1 MSRCVI
7 LSAGPVSEPAAL
19 LPLLRPDDMLL
30 AADGGWQ
37 LAAALGV
44 TPQAVVADFDSA
56 SPTVVPRSVELVRLP
71 IRKDVTDKAAAAE
84 YAWERGYRDF
94 LFLGC
99 TGGRLDHQHA
109 AILTAW
115 KLCKQGGRCVI
126 ADARNRIEIVT
137 QSPYVAQPMPGW
149 SLSLFA
155 LDGPVHGLTLRGM
168 EYDLTEYDLHPTDAL
183 CVSNACTAEEGSITF
198 RDGAL
203 LLYRSKD

>member
-19 LPLLRPDDMLL
+19 LPLLRFDDMFI

-37 LAAALGV
+37 LAARLGV
-44 TPQAVVADFDSA
+44 TPEAVVADFDSQSSATVPHSVA
-56 SPTVVPRSVELVRLP
+56 SVRLP
-71 IRKDVTDKAAAAE
+71 VRKDVTDTAAAVE
-84 YAWERGYRDF
+84 YAWEKGYRDF

-109 AILTAW
+109 ALLTA
-115 KLCKQGGRCVI
+115 LSVCQRGGCCVI
-126 ADARNRIEIVT
+126 ADARNRIEILT
-137 QSPYVAQPMPGW
+137 RSPYVVPPMLGW

-155 LDGPVHGLTLRGM
+155 LDGPVHGLTLRGT
-168 EYDLTEYDLHPTDAL
+168 EYVVTEYDLYPADSL
-183 CVSNACTAEEGSITF
+183 CVSNACTEQEGEIAF
-198 RDGAL
+198 RDGVL